1 MNSKRKWMNNF
12 PFQTLTVFGHRGFS
26 AKACEN
32 TLPAFELIKKH
43 SIPGVELD
51 LHLCASG
58 EIVICH
64 DFSTGR
70 VFSEDLQIKST
81 GYSRLKSLKIKDKC
95 NISKS
100 PDGLPLLTEVLD
112 LLGKDVIWDFEIK
125 SRALNNTELMEKTI
139 GLIDQYGLRDQ
150 AIISSFNPFCIR
162 TARKMGIRNT
172 ALIYSTDKDVY
183 FFLRRGEGRIIT
195 KALLVKPDIRDLSRS
210 WNSGILKKTPER
222 ILAWTADDPDLAE
235 SLYKQGVRGFI
246 ANDPKKILERLT
258 LRRNDTTS
266 GMN

>member
-1 MNSKRKWMNNF
+1 MNNF
-12 PFQTLTVFGHRGFS
+12 PFSTLTVFGHRGFS

-70 VFSEDLQIKST
+70 VFTEDLEIKST
-81 GYSRLKSLKIKDKC
+81 EYSRLKSLKIKETR
-95 NISKS
+95 NISGS

-125 SRALNNTELMEKTI
+125 SKSVRNIELMEKTI
-139 GLIDQYGLRDQ
+139 RLIDQYGLREQ
-150 AIISSFNPFCIR
+150 ALISSFNPFCIR

-172 ALIYSTDKDVY
+172 ALIYSTDKTVY

-195 KALLVKPDIRDLSRS
+195 KSLLVKPDINDLFRS
-210 WNSGILKKTPER
+210 WNSGILKKSPER
-222 ILAWTADDPDLAE
+222 ILAWTADDPNLAE
-235 SLYKQGVRGFI
+235 SLYIQGIRGFI
-246 ANDPKKILERLT
+246 ANDPEKIIKRLT
-258 LRRNDTTS
+258 LYR
-266 GMN
+266 